1 MKILNTGQMRK
12 AEEECARSGISI
24 SQLMENAGKAV
35 AKQVKRILVDID
47 QKQILVLVGPG
58 NNGGDGLVAARYLHD
73 WKAKA
78 SVYLLN
84 ARASDDPNL
93 AMIKKHGVTCVGSTG
108 DADRQEFDGLLASA
122 DIVIDAIFGT
132 GRSRPLEGVFKQI
145 LDKVGV
151 AKIKKQNL
159 HIFALDIP

>member
-35 AKQVKRILVDID
+35 AEQVKRILGDID

-93 AMIKKHGVTCVGSTG
+93 AMIKEHGVTCVGSIG

-132 GRSRPLEGVFKQI
+132 GRSRPLEGVFKQV

-151 AKIKKQNL
+151 AKIKKQNFQTNKL
-159 HIFALDIP
+159 